1 MPPMR
6 RIVALGALTAGL
18 LLPAT
23 AALAHEERKVTL
35 PDGSGSVPA
44 YRQAEPDLLVCKND
58 RPDFE
63 RRIENFPQALKQR
76 NIQLYELCQQK
87 GFRNLQEA
95 VDKVDRPG
103 MAIAILPGLYLEE
116 PSRAAPSGACANLPA
131 RWSSWGYQILSFE
144 QQQACPHNQNLVAI
158 LGKKDLQIEG
168 TGAGPLDVVI
178 DAEYRKLNAIRADRA
193 NGIYFRNFTA
203 QRTTFNS
210 LYVLETD
217 GFVIDRVLT
226 RWNDEY
232 GFLTFASD
240 HGLYTDCESYGNGD
254 GGLYPGSASNIND
267 GRGHDVPRYAIEIRR
282 CKSHH
287 NALGYSGTAGDSMW
301 VHDNEFYDNMVGA
314 TMDSLWPDHPGLPQN
329 HAKFENNK
337 IYNNNRD
344 YYRYTRDGTCAKPP
358 AERGYEKGVVC
369 PQVGVPP
376 GTGILVAGGNY
387 NVFRNNRIWGN
398 DNSAFHLFGVPAF
411 IRGEESLAKQ
421 ADTSNYNRYEGNVF
435 GVSPTGERRPN
446 GRNVWWDGQGTGN
459 CFQSDTGA
467 SSPQV
472 LPVCA
477 ASAPGVSGGSHRMVA
492 EPVKVLKLYLCA
504 DFSAQDARLPAGCD
518 WFGAAG
524 LAKVETQLALGG
536 SLVLGLLALLF
547 WLRGPA
553 RPPAAPSTPKHPSS
567 GKPETQALHMPPPDA
582 PSPEESTVPATD
594 GPAAAVPGADGPVAV
609 EAAGHDGPVAVEAA
623 GHGGPVAVEAAGHGG
638 PVAVE
643 AAGHGGPVAVE
654 TGGHGGPVAVETGGH
669 GGPVVVEA
677 AGRGGPVVGGGRGV
691 LVVVGTVAGVGG
703 LVLDVVAAALDSPL
717 LTAVALALVAAWLLC
732 LGVVARRV
740 RPVFG
745 WFTVLLGVLTAAD
758 AFDRAVHLI
767 PFVPLGPGWV
777 RGLLTG
783 VWVLWAVVVLAP
795 RRRTEEGAREE
806 GAPGKAATAGGEGVV
821 AG

>member
-6 RIVALGALTAGL
+6 RIVALGALTLGL

-44 YRQAEPDLLVCKND
+44 YRQAEPDLLVCKSD

-63 RRIENFPQALKQR
+63 RRIENFPEALKQR

-116 PSRAAPSGACANLPA
+116 PSRAAPTGTCANLPA

-178 DAEYRKLNAIRADRA
+178 DAEYRKLNAIRADRT

-217 GFVIDRVLT
+217 GFVIDKVLT

-254 GGLYPGSASNIND
+254 GGLYPGSASNLND
-267 GRGHDVPRYAIEIRR
+267 GRGHEVPRYAIEIRR
-282 CKSHH
+282 CKSHD

-376 GTGILVAGGNY
+376 GTGVLVAGGNY
-387 NVFRNNRIWGN
+387 NVFRNNRVWGHAG
-398 DNSAFHLFGVPAF
+398 SAFHLFGVPAF

-421 ADTSNYNRYEGNVF
+421 ADTSNHNRYEGNVF
-435 GVSPTGERRPN
+435 GLSPTGEQRPN

-459 CFQSDTGA
+459 CFQGDTGA
-467 SSPQV
+467 SSPRA
-472 LPVCA
+472 LPVCG
-477 ASAPGVSGGSHRMVA
+477 ASAPGVAGGSHRWVA
-492 EPVKVLKLYLCA
+492 EPVKILKLYLCS
-504 DFSAQDARLPAGCD
+504 DFSAQDVRLPAGCD
-518 WFGAAG
+518 WFGASG
-524 LAKVETQLALGG
+524 LGKVETQLALGG

-547 WLRGPA
+547 WYRDPT
-553 RPPAAPSTPKHPSS
+553 RPPTTTSQKSAF
-567 GKPETQALHMPPPDA
+567 ETQALPMPPPET
-582 PSPEESTVPATD
+582 PNPEESAPAVVAD
-594 GPAAAVPGADGPVAV
+594 APGGADARVMTDPAVAD
-609 EAAGHDGPVAVEAA
+609 ASGAV
-623 GHGGPVAVEAAGHGG
+623 GV
-638 PVAVE
+638 
-643 AAGHGGPVAVE
+643 
-654 TGGHGGPVAVETGGH
+654 
-669 GGPVVVEA
+669 
-677 AGRGGPVVGGGRGV
+677 GRV
-691 LVVVGTVAGVGG
+691 LVVGTLVGVAG
-703 LVLDVVAAALDSPL
+703 LVLDVVAASVDSPL
-717 LTAVALALVAAWLLC
+717 LTAVALAGVAVWLVC
-732 LGVVARRV
+732 LGGAARRV

-745 WFTVLLGVLTAAD
+745 WFTVVLGVLTAAD

-767 PFVPLGPGWV
+767 PLIPLGPGWV

-795 RRRTEEGAREE
+795 RRRT
-806 GAPGKAATAGGEGVV
+806 GERGVV
-821 AG
+821 G

>member
-6 RIVALGALTAGL
+6 RIVALGALTLGL

-44 YRQAEPDLLVCKND
+44 HRQAEPDLLVCKSD

-63 RRIENFPQALKQR
+63 RRVENFPAALKQR

-87 GFRNLQEA
+87 GVRNLQEA
-95 VDKVDRPG
+95 IDKVDRPG

-116 PSRAAPSGACANLPA
+116 PGRAAPTGACANLPA

-178 DAEYRKLNAIRADRA
+178 DAEYRKLNAIRADRT

-217 GFVIDRVLT
+217 GFVIDKVLT

-254 GGLYPGSASNIND
+254 GGLYPGSASNLND
-267 GRGHDVPRYAIEIRR
+267 GRGHEVPRYAIEIRR
-282 CKSHH
+282 CKSHD

-387 NVFRNNRIWGN
+387 NVFRNNRVWGHAG
-398 DNSAFHLFGVPAF
+398 SAFHLFGVPAF
-411 IRGEESLAKQ
+411 IRGEEALAKQ
-421 ADTSNYNRYEGNVF
+421 ADTSNHNRYEGNVF
-435 GVSPTGERRPN
+435 GVSPTGEQRPN

-459 CFQSDTGA
+459 CFQADTGA
-467 SSPQV
+467 SSPQA
-472 LPVCA
+472 LPVCG
-477 ASAPGVSGGSHRMVA
+477 ASAPGVSGGSHRWVA
-492 EPVKVLKLYLCA
+492 EPVKILKLYLCS
-504 DFSAQDARLPAGCD
+504 DFSAQDAQLPAGCD

-524 LAKVETQLALGG
+524 LGKVETQLALGG

-547 WLRGPA
+547 WYRNPI
-553 RPPAAPSTPKHPSS
+553 RPPATTSPKSAF
-567 GKPETQALHMPPPDA
+567 ETQALPMPPPET
-582 PSPEESTVPATD
+582 PSPEESAPAVVAD
-594 GPAAAVPGADGPVAV
+594 APGAANARVMADPMVADASGAPDTADVPGAMDTADVPGAVDALDTTGAADPAVAGASV
-609 EAAGHDGPVAVEAA
+609 GV
-623 GHGGPVAVEAAGHGG
+623 
-638 PVAVE
+638 
-643 AAGHGGPVAVE
+643 
-654 TGGHGGPVAVETGGH
+654 
-669 GGPVVVEA
+669 
-677 AGRGGPVVGGGRGV
+677 GRV
-691 LVVVGTVAGVGG
+691 LVVGTLVGVAGLG
-703 LVLDVVAAALDSPL
+703 LDVVAASADSPL
-717 LTAVALALVAAWLLC
+717 LTAVALAGVAVWLVC
-732 LGVVARRV
+732 LGAVARRV

-745 WFTVLLGVLTAAD
+745 WFTVVLGVLTAAD

-767 PFVPLGPGWV
+767 PLIPLGPGWV

-795 RRRTEEGAREE
+795 RRRT
-806 GAPGKAATAGGEGVV
+806 GERGVV
-821 AG
+821 G